1 MTLTEELYE
10 STKDIWN
17 GYHEHPFVNGIGDG
31 SLPIEKFR
39 FYMLQDYL
47 YLYDYAKVFAL
58 GVVKAKE
65 PSMIRRF
72 STFVE
77 DTLGGEMDIHS
88 GYMERLGITEED
100 VARATKSLA
109 NASYT
114 SYMLN
119 VGFRGDELDILVAI
133 LSCAWSYAEIGDR
146 LQKKYPE
153 SVDHPFYG
161 EWVKGYTSREYND
174 MNDELLYLVNILG
187 EGIGKKRREELKE
200 IFVNCSRYEAM
211 FWDMAWNM
219 EM

>member
-1 MTLTEELYE
+1 MTLTDELYE
-10 STKDIWN
+10 SVKDIWS
-17 GYHEHPFVNGIGDG
+17 GYHEHPFVKGIGDG

-58 GVVKAKE
+58 GVVKSTE

-72 STFVE
+72 SYFVE

-88 GYMERLGITEED
+88 GYMERLGITDEE
-100 VARATKSLA
+100 VARASKSLA

-114 SYMLN
+114 SYMLE
-119 VGFRGDELDILVAI
+119 VGFRGNELDILVAI
-133 LSCAWSYAEIGDR
+133 LSCAWSYAEIGR
-146 LQKKYPE
+146 KMAEKHPE
-153 SVDHPFYG
+153 AVNHPFYG
-161 EWVKGYTSREYND
+161 EWVRCYTSKEYND
-174 MNDELLYLVNILG
+174 MNDEILYLVNTLG
-187 EGIGKKRREELKE
+187 DGISRRRVEELKE
-200 IFVNCSRYEAM
+200 VFVNCSRYEGM

>member
-10 STKDIWN
+10 SAKDIWA

-72 STFVE
+72 SAFVE

-88 GYMERLGITEED
+88 
-100 VARATKSLA
+100 
-109 NASYT
+109 
-114 SYMLN
+114 
-119 VGFRGDELDILVAI
+119 
-133 LSCAWSYAEIGDR
+133 
-146 LQKKYPE
+146 
-153 SVDHPFYG
+153 
-161 EWVKGYTSREYND
+161 
-174 MNDELLYLVNILG
+174 
-187 EGIGKKRREELKE
+187 
-200 IFVNCSRYEAM
+200 
-211 FWDMAWNM
+211 
-219 EM
+219 

>member
-10 STKDIWN
+10 SAKDIWA

-31 SLPIEKFR
+31 SLPIEKFK

-58 GVVKAKE
+58 GVVKASE

-72 STFVE
+72 SAFVE

-88 GYMERLGITEED
+88 GYMERLGITDED

-119 VGFRGDELDILVAI
+119 VAFQGDELDILVAI
-133 LSCAWSYAEIGDR
+133 LSCAWSYAEIGAK
-146 LQKKYPE
+146 LKEKYPE
-153 SVDHPFYG
+153 SVNHPFYG
-161 EWVKGYTSREYND
+161 EWVQGYTSAEYND

-187 EGIGKKRREELKE
+187 ENIGKKRREALKE

>member
-1 MTLTEELYE
+1 MTLTDELYE
-10 STKDIWN
+10 SVKDIWK
-17 GYHEHPFVNGIGDG
+17 GYPKHPFVQGIGDG

-47 YLYDYAKVFAL
+47 YLYEYAKVFAL

-72 STFVE
+72 SWFVE

-88 GYMERLGITEED
+88 GYMERLGITDED
-100 VARATKSLA
+100 IARASMSLA

-119 VGFRGDELDILVAI
+119 VGFKGDVLDILVAI
-133 LSCAWSYAEIGDR
+133 LSCAWSYAEIGR
-146 LQKKYPE
+146 EVAAAYPE
-153 SVDHPFYG
+153 SVQHPFYG
-161 EWVKGYTSREYND
+161 EWVKGYTSKEYNE
-174 MNDELLYLVNILG
+174 MNDEILYLVNTLG
-187 EGIGKKRREELKE
+187 EKISRARVAELKE
-200 IFVNCSRYEAM
+200 VFVNCSRYEAM

>member
-72 STFVE
+72 SAFVE
-77 DTLGGEMDIHS
+77 DTLGGEMDIHA

-146 LQKKYPE
+146 LKKKYPE
-153 SVDHPFYG
+153 SVDHQFYG

-187 EGIGKKRREELKE
+187 ESAGKKRREELKE
-200 IFVNCSRYEAM
+200 IFINCSRYEAM

>member
-1 MTLTEELYE
+1 
-10 STKDIWN
+10 
-17 GYHEHPFVNGIGDG
+17 
-31 SLPIEKFR
+31 
-39 FYMLQDYL
+39 MLQDYL

-72 STFVE
+72 SAFVE

-146 LQKKYPE
+146 LKKKYQE
-153 SVDHPFYG
+153 SVNHPFYG

-187 EGIGKKRREELKE
+187 ESAGKKRREELKE
-200 IFVNCSRYEAM
+200 IFINCSRYEAM